1 MDASIYIREELR
13 PAIVEFKR
21 PVCDEDGYQT
31 HQEVV
36 HLPVSV
42 HTSRLAPQGR
52 FVVEFEDGTCDVV
65 EPQAV
70 QFVDVAKGEEE

>member
-13 PAIVEFKR
+13 PAIVESKR
-21 PVCDEDGYQT
+21 PVCDEDGYQIY
-31 HQEVV
+31 QEVV
-36 HLPVSV
+36 HRPVNV
-42 HTSRLAPQGR
+42 HTTRLAPQGR

-70 QFVDVAKGEEE
+70 QFVDVAEGEEE